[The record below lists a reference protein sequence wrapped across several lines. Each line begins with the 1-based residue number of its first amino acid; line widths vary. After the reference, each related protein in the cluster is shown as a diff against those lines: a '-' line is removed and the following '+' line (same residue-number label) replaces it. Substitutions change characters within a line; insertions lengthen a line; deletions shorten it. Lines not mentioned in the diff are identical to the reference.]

1 MVTEHTRLT
10 IVTDTGP
17 PPMPLFACRFHPHF
31 PIRTFGFP
39 RGLFPRRCNS
49 VLVFSAHHLEDGRD
63 GDLIGLAV
71 LEECRGFHSPAAKMT
86 LTGEPAAASEVALPA
101 LNAFKVHLFASLWPN
116 SVSMRRTALRNEELV
131 TSKRSAPAPLFRS
144 SGRCFAD
151 KPCLPQMASTSLW
164 RPNTPILA
172 TLCATVCC
180 ACTRASSVAVV
191 RLLRFE
197 QQHGQ
202 MIMQQITHQPR

>member
-1 MVTEHTRLT
+1 
-10 IVTDTGP
+10 
-17 PPMPLFACRFHPHF
+17 MPFFACRFHPHSF
-31 PIRTFGFP
+31 PSVPFGFP
-39 RGLFPRRCNS
+39 RRPFTRRCNS

-63 GDLIGLAV
+63 GDIIGLAV
-71 LEECRGFHSPAAKMT
+71 PEERRGFHSPAAKMT
-86 LTGEPAAASEVALPA
+86 LLGEPAAASEVTLPA

-131 TSKRSAPAPLFRS
+131 RSKRVAPAPLSRS
-144 SGRCFAD
+144 SGRCFAE

-172 TLCATVCC
+172 TLCAIVCC

-191 RLLRFE
+191 GLLRFE
-197 QQHGQ
+197 QRHGQ
-202 MIMQQITHQPR
+202 MIMQQITHHPR

>member
-17 PPMPLFACRFHPHF
+17 HRCLSLHVGYSF
-31 PIRTFGFP
+31 PSVPFCFL
-39 RGLFPRRCNS
+39 RGPFPRRCNS
-49 VLVFSAHHLEDGRD
+49 VLVYTTSRTAETEISSAWQYRRNAED
-63 GDLIGLAV
+63 
-71 LEECRGFHSPAAKMT
+71 FHSPAAKMT
-86 LTGEPAAASEVALPA
+86 PIGEPAAASDVALPA

-131 TSKRSAPAPLFRS
+131 RWKRVAPAPLSRS

-164 RPNTPILA
+164 RPPAGGTSA
-172 TLCATVCC
+172 A
-180 ACTRASSVAVV
+180 RAQEAP
-191 RLLRFE
+191 RADDGRFGIPTKE
-197 QQHGQ
+197 FQW
-202 MIMQQITHQPR
+202 